1 MYHIFGKRYHFYL
14 HWRIFWARK
23 LWFSVIST
31 REVNNYTLPRLFLWL
46 LDSCQQ
52 KNINIP
58 DCLKYFFNKRVFHDD
73 CLDSELSDYQVSKRY
88 CKFCLHASIWDLLS
102 AVLAFH
108 ILFLPFFCWGVICLF
123 VFIRTQKYSEVLPFL
138 NYHLLLS
145 LYMAFIYTVSSLL
158 WNRTP
163 HHLW

>member
-1 MYHIFGKRYHFYL
+1 MYHIFGKKKYHFYL

-73 CLDSELSDYQVSKRY
+73 CLDSKGYLTIKYPKDTVSFVCMQVSGIFY
-88 CKFCLHASIWDLLS
+88 QQSWPFTFCFFLFFVGAWS
-102 AVLAFH
+102 A
-108 ILFLPFFCWGVICLF
+108 
-123 VFIRTQKYSEVLPFL
+123 Y
-138 NYHLLLS
+138 LS
-145 LYMAFIYTVSSLL
+145 LSERKYTHKCCLSLIITYYFLYVYTVSSLL
-158 WNRTP
+158 
-163 HHLW
+163 